1 MFNTLRFGLEQICS
15 IRLDFVWDRYL
26 DSSFKGKHEKKEEV
40 TLEDK
45 YRLQ

>member
-15 IRLDFVWDRYL
+15 IRLNFVWDRYL
-26 DSSFKGKHEKKEEV
+26 DSSFKSTHEKKEEV

-45 YRLQ
+45 YRPQ

>member
-26 DSSFKGKHEKKEEV
+26 DSSFKGKHEV

-45 YRLQ
+45 YRPQ